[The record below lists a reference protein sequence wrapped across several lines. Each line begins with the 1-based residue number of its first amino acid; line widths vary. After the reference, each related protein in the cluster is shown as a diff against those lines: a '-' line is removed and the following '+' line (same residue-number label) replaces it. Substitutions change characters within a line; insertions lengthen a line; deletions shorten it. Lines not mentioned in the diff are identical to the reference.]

1 MIDTPPITPKPPR
14 RIEILAF
21 DQVQLLDVAGPLQVF
36 ATANDFAVHRGAPAP
51 YDLDVFAPGVVGVAT
66 SAGLGLMTKPL
77 PRDSRP
83 LDTLIIAGGWGVNA
97 ACEAALLGWLRERAP
112 HARRLAT
119 SAPGPYCSPPRAW

>member
-1 MIDTPPITPKPPR
+1 MTDNPPITPNPPR
-14 RIEILAF
+14 RIEVLAF

-83 LDTLIIAGGWGVNA
+83 LDTLIVAGGWGVNA
-97 ACEAALLGWLRERAP
+97 ACEDAALLGWLRERAP
-112 HARRLAT
+112 LARRLA
-119 SAPGPYCSPPRAW
+119 SVCSGTLL